1 MYGVQWIG
9 ITRSRYE
16 GVKEGV
22 GMVGVGRGMVS
33 VRDVLLAPIGN
44 LLLLS
49 YAGVVLR
56 RRWQKQRAS
65 G

>member
-1 MYGVQWIG
+1 
-9 ITRSRYE
+9 
-16 GVKEGV
+16 
-22 GMVGVGRGMVS
+22 MVRVGRGMVS
-33 VRDVLLAPIGN
+33 ARDVLLLAPIGN

-49 YAGVVLR
+49 YAGVILR